1 MIKKIL
7 KTVIIVLLILIG
19 LFILFVIGSGGFIYD
34 FGQLENSLLEYYSN
48 VESYETFTG
57 EIIDIQGVTCF
68 EIKMLDTTE
77 KWPVGTELEF
87 EVFLNE
93 NWTREEV
100 EEVFKIGDIII
111 FKTATKSFY
120 NGQITPIVYIEKEG
134 EVYLEF
140 NDGKNSLIEWV
151 KNQKWTVLG

>member
-48 VESYETFTG
+48 DESYGTFTG

-77 KWPVGTELEF
+77 KWPVGTEIEF
-87 EVFLNE
+87 QVFFDD
-93 NWTREEV
+93 NWTKEEIV
-100 EEVFKIGDIII
+100 DEFKIGDKII
-111 FKTATKSFY
+111 FKAATKAFY
-120 NGQITPIVYIEKEG
+120 NGQIIPIVYIEKEG
-134 EVYLEF
+134 EVCLEF

>member
-1 MIKKIL
+1 MSK
-7 KTVIIVLLILIG
+7 
-19 LFILFVIGSGGFIYD
+19 
-34 FGQLENSLLEYYSN
+34 ECW
-48 VESYETFTG
+48 
-57 EIIDIQGVTCF
+57 GV
-68 EIKMLDTTE
+68 
-77 KWPVGTELEF
+77 

-111 FKTATKSFY
+111 FKTATKAFY